1 MITHQL
7 QALEKA
13 HEAAL
18 QRLDD
23 IESRLAAMGIDIME
37 SPVEA
42 LTRIDELEA
51 RMKQRVAARVAPVAD
66 RVEMFTE
73 MNSEEILNEPTAHM
87 SAVVGSY
94 NASQKNNQ
102 PGFSD
107 EDVREFVKGIK
118 GGA

>member
-37 SPVEA
+37 NPVEA

-51 RMKQRVAARVAPVAD
+51 RMKQQVAARVAPV
-66 RVEMFTE
+66 VEMFTE
-73 MNSEEILNEPTAHM
+73 MNSEEVLNQPTAHM

-107 EDVREFVKGIK
+107 EDVLEFVKGIK